1 MRHYIKRK
9 IILLSFSI
17 SFLFSIDGTIVF
29 YDGTTV
35 DGQINSV
42 DMSSIYITPI
52 GLDFPEEI
60 LVDNVDSLKMDDGK
74 LLVAGNQV
82 LLFYSNGQFTTPGEK
97 NPSNQK
103 VVSYPVEYVL
113 VPNWSCNL
121 YTGYPLIKA
130 SSFEIY
136 NDSSPVFGLS
146 VGSPY
151 GFFMSNFFVNMI
163 FEIAKYNFNDTSGLR
178 KFGGWAFQV
187 GASPGFFIGDM
198 SISLTAAT
206 GIFHEGTGFIV
217 GGSIDI
223 PLGNI
228 IIENWG
234 DISIVE
240 SFEEQ
245 IEAFEIRFTSR
256 ANIIQKEKRVS
267 DGGEILDAG
276 GATGWVGAG
285 ISLGYEF

>member
-1 MRHYIKRK
+1 MRK

-17 SFLFSIDGTIVF
+17 SFLFSIDGKIVF

-42 DMSSIYITPI
+42 NMSSIYITPI
-52 GLDFPEEI
+52 GLNFPEEI
-60 LVDNVDSLKMDDGK
+60 LIDNVDSLKLGNGK

-82 LLFYSNGQFTTPGEK
+82 LLLYSNGQFTTPGER
-97 NPSNQK
+97 NSSNQQEIF
-103 VVSYPVEYVL
+103 YPVEYVL
-113 VPNWSCNL
+113 VPNWSFNL

-163 FEIAKYNFNDTSGLR
+163 FEIAKYNFNDSSGLR

-206 GIFHEGTGFIV
+206 GIFHEGTGFIT
-217 GGSIDI
+217 GASIDL

-228 IIENWG
+228 IIENYG
-234 DISIVE
+234 DISFVE

-256 ANIIQKEKRVS
+256 ANIVQKEKS
-267 DGGEILDAG
+267 ATDAG

>member
-1 MRHYIKRK
+1 MRK

-17 SFLFSIDGTIVF
+17 SFLFSIDGKIVF
-29 YDGTTV
+29 YDGTTI

-42 DMSSIYITPI
+42 NMSSIYITPI
-52 GLDFPEEI
+52 GLNFPEEI
-60 LVDNVDSLKMDDGK
+60 LIDNVDSLKLDNGK
-74 LLVAGNQV
+74 LLVAGNQ
-82 LLFYSNGQFTTPGEK
+82 LLLLYSNGQFTTPGER
-97 NPSNQK
+97 NSSNQQEIF
-103 VVSYPVEYVL
+103 YPVEYVL
-113 VPNWSCNL
+113 VPNWSFNL

-163 FEIAKYNFNDTSGLR
+163 FEIAKYNFNDSSGLR

-206 GIFHEGTGFIV
+206 GIFHEGTGFIT
-217 GGSIDI
+217 GASIDL

-228 IIENWG
+228 IIENYG
-234 DISIVE
+234 DISFVE

-256 ANIIQKEKRVS
+256 ANIVQKEKNEY
-267 DGGEILDAG
+267 DEGGF
-276 GATGWVGAG
+276 TGWIGAG

>member
-1 MRHYIKRK
+1 
-9 IILLSFSI
+9 L
-17 SFLFSIDGTIVF
+17 
-29 YDGTTV
+29 
-35 DGQINSV
+35 
-42 DMSSIYITPI
+42 
-52 GLDFPEEI
+52 
-60 LVDNVDSLKMDDGK
+60 
-74 LLVAGNQV
+74 
-82 LLFYSNGQFTTPGEK
+82 YSNGQFTTPGENK
-97 NPSNQK
+97 SSNQK
-103 VVSYPVEYVL
+103 EVFYPVEYVL
-113 VPNWSCNL
+113 VPHWSCNL

-146 VGSPY
+146 IGTPY

-163 FEIAKYNFNDTSGLR
+163 VEVAKYNFNDTSGLR

-187 GASPGFFIGDM
+187 SASPGFFIGDM

-206 GIFHEGTGFIV
+206 GIFHEGTGFIT
-217 GGSIDI
+217 GASIDLPI
-223 PLGNI
+223 GNLI
-228 IIENWG
+228 VKNYG

-256 ANIIQKEKRVS
+256 ANIVQKEKKV
-267 DGGEILDAG
+267 DDEGNIIDAG

>member
-1 MRHYIKRK
+1 MRK

-17 SFLFSIDGTIVF
+17 SFLFSIDGKIVF
-29 YDGTTV
+29 YDGTTI

-42 DMSSIYITPI
+42 NMSSIYITPI
-52 GLDFPEEI
+52 GLNFPEEI
-60 LVDNVDSLKMDDGK
+60 LVDNVDSLKLDNGK
-74 LLVAGNQV
+74 LVVAGNQV
-82 LLFYSNGQFTTPGEK
+82 LLLYSNGQFTTPGENK
-97 NPSNQK
+97 SSNQQEIF
-103 VVSYPVEYVL
+103 YPVEYVL
-113 VPNWSCNL
+113 VPNWSFNL

-151 GFFMSNFFVNMI
+151 GFFMNNFFVNMI
-163 FEIAKYNFNDTSGLR
+163 FEIAKYNFNDSSGLR

-206 GIFHEGTGFIV
+206 GIFHEGTGFIT
-217 GGSIDI
+217 GASIDLPI
-223 PLGNI
+223 GNLI
-228 IIENWG
+228 VKNYG

-256 ANIIQKEKRVS
+256 ANIVQKEKS
-267 DGGEILDAG
+267 ATDAG

>member
-1 MRHYIKRK
+1 MRK

-17 SFLFSIDGTIVF
+17 SFLFSIDGKIVF
-29 YDGTTV
+29 YDGTTI

-42 DMSSIYITPI
+42 NMSSIYITPI
-52 GLDFPEEI
+52 GLNFPEEI
-60 LVDNVDSLKMDDGK
+60 LIDNVDSLKLDNGK

-82 LLFYSNGQFTTPGEK
+82 LLLYSNGQFTTPVEK
-97 NPSNQK
+97 NPSNQQK
-103 VVSYPVEYVL
+103 VFFPVEYVL
-113 VPNWSCNL
+113 VPNWSFNL

-163 FEIAKYNFNDTSGLR
+163 FEIAKYNFNDSSGLR

-206 GIFHEGTGFIV
+206 GIFHEGTGFIT
-217 GGSIDI
+217 GASIDL

-228 IIENWG
+228 IIENYG
-234 DISIVE
+234 DVSFVE

-256 ANIIQKEKRVS
+256 ANIVQKEKNEY
-267 DGGEILDAG
+267 DEGGF
-276 GATGWVGAG
+276 TGWIGAG

>member
-1 MRHYIKRK
+1 MRK

-17 SFLFSIDGTIVF
+17 SFLFSIDGEIVF
-29 YDGTTV
+29 YDGTTI

-42 DMSSIYITPI
+42 NMSSIYITPI
-52 GLDFPEEI
+52 GLNFPEEI
-60 LVDNVDSLKMDDGK
+60 LIDNVDSLKLDNGK

-82 LLFYSNGQFTTPGEK
+82 LLLYSNGQFTTPGENK
-97 NPSNQK
+97 SSNQK
-103 VVSYPVEYVL
+103 EVFYPVEYVL
-113 VPNWSCNL
+113 VPNWSFNL

-163 FEIAKYNFNDTSGLR
+163 FEIAKYNFNDSSGLR

-206 GIFHEGTGFIV
+206 GIFHEGTGFIT
-217 GGSIDI
+217 GASIDLPI
-223 PLGNI
+223 GNL
-228 IIENWG
+228 IIEKYG
-234 DISIVE
+234 DISFVE

-245 IEAFEIRFTSR
+245 IQAFEIRFTSR

>member
-1 MRHYIKRK
+1 MRK

-17 SFLFSIDGTIVF
+17 SFLFSIDGKIVF
-29 YDGTTV
+29 YDGTTI

-42 DMSSIYITPI
+42 NMSSIYITPI
-52 GLDFPEEI
+52 GLNFPEEI
-60 LVDNVDSLKMDDGK
+60 LVDNVDSLKLDNGK
-74 LLVAGNQV
+74 LVVAGNQV
-82 LLFYSNGQFTTPGEK
+82 LLLYSNGQFTTPGENK
-97 NPSNQK
+97 SSNQQE
-103 VVSYPVEYVL
+103 VSYPVEYVL
-113 VPNWSCNL
+113 VPNWSFNL

-136 NDSSPVFGLS
+136 NDSSPVFGVS
-146 VGSPY
+146 IGTPY

-206 GIFHEGTGFIV
+206 GIFHEGTGFIT
-217 GGSIDI
+217 GANIDLPI
-223 PLGNI
+223 GNLI
-228 IIENWG
+228 VKNYG

-245 IEAFEIRFTSR
+245 IEVFEIRFTSR
-256 ANIIQKEKRVS
+256 ANIVQKEKKV
-267 DGGEILDAG
+267 DDEGNIIDAG

>member
-1 MRHYIKRK
+1 MRK

-17 SFLFSIDGTIVF
+17 SFLFSIDGKIVF
-29 YDGTTV
+29 YDGTTIY
-35 DGQINSV
+35 GQINSV
-42 DMSSIYITPI
+42 NMSSIYITPI
-52 GLDFPEEI
+52 GLNFPEEI
-60 LVDNVDSLKMDDGK
+60 LIDNVDSLKLDNGK

-82 LLFYSNGQFTTPGEK
+82 LLLYSNGQFTTPGENK
-97 NPSNQK
+97 SSNQQE
-103 VVSYPVEYVL
+103 VLYPVEYVL
-113 VPNWSCNL
+113 VPNWSFNL

-163 FEIAKYNFNDTSGLR
+163 FEIAKYNFNESSGLR

-198 SISLTAAT
+198 SISLTATT
-206 GIFHEGTGFIV
+206 GIFHEGTGFIT
-217 GGSIDI
+217 GASIDLPI
-223 PLGNI
+223 GNLI
-228 IIENWG
+228 VKNYG

-256 ANIIQKEKRVS
+256 ANIVQKEKRA
-267 DGGEILDAG
+267 DDAG

>member
-1 MRHYIKRK
+1 MRK

-17 SFLFSIDGTIVF
+17 SFLFSIDGEIVF
-29 YDGTTV
+29 YDGTTI

-42 DMSSIYITPI
+42 NMSSIYITPI
-52 GLDFPEEI
+52 GLNFPEEI
-60 LVDNVDSLKMDDGK
+60 LIDNVDSLKLDNGK

-82 LLFYSNGQFTTPGEK
+82 LLLYSNGQFTTPGENK
-97 NPSNQK
+97 SSNQK
-103 VVSYPVEYVL
+103 EVFYPVEYVL
-113 VPNWSCNL
+113 VPNWSFNL

-163 FEIAKYNFNDTSGLR
+163 FEIAKYNFNDSSGLR

-206 GIFHEGTGFIV
+206 GIFHEGTGFIT
-217 GGSIDI
+217 GASIDI
-223 PLGNI
+223 PIGNLI
-228 IIENWG
+228 VKNYG

-256 ANIIQKEKRVS
+256 ANIVQKEKRA
-267 DGGEILDAG
+267 DDAG
-276 GATGWVGAG
+276 GATGWIGAG

>member
-1 MRHYIKRK
+1 MRK

-17 SFLFSIDGTIVF
+17 SFLFSIDGKIVF
-29 YDGTTV
+29 YDGTTI

-42 DMSSIYITPI
+42 NMSSIYITPI
-52 GLDFPEEI
+52 GLNFPEEI
-60 LVDNVDSLKMDDGK
+60 LIDNVDSLKLDNGK

-82 LLFYSNGQFTTPGEK
+82 LLLYSNGQFTTPVEK
-97 NPSNQK
+97 NPSNQQK
-103 VVSYPVEYVL
+103 VFFPVEYVL
-113 VPNWSCNL
+113 VPNWSFNL

-163 FEIAKYNFNDTSGLR
+163 FEIAKYNFNDSSGLS

-206 GIFHEGTGFIV
+206 GIFHEGTGFIT
-217 GGSIDI
+217 GASIDL

-228 IIENWG
+228 IIENYG
-234 DISIVE
+234 DVSFVE

-256 ANIIQKEKRVS
+256 ANIVQKEKS
-267 DGGEILDAG
+267 ATDAG

>member
-1 MRHYIKRK
+1 MRK

-17 SFLFSIDGTIVF
+17 SFLFSIDGKIVF
-29 YDGTTV
+29 YDGTTI

-42 DMSSIYITPI
+42 NMSSIYITPI
-52 GLDFPEEI
+52 GLNFPEEI
-60 LVDNVDSLKMDDGK
+60 LIDNVDSLKLDNGK

-82 LLFYSNGQFTTPGEK
+82 LLLYSNGQFTTPVEK
-97 NPSNQK
+97 NPSNQQK
-103 VVSYPVEYVL
+103 VFYPVEYVL
-113 VPNWSCNL
+113 VPNWSFNL

-163 FEIAKYNFNDTSGLR
+163 FEIAKYNFNDSSGLR

-206 GIFHEGTGFIV
+206 GIFHEGTGFIT
-217 GGSIDI
+217 GASIDLPI
-223 PLGNI
+223 GNLI
-228 IIENWG
+228 VEKYG
-234 DISIVE
+234 DISFVE

-245 IEAFEIRFTSR
+245 IQAFEIRFTSR
-256 ANIIQKEKRVS
+256 ANIVQKEKS
-267 DGGEILDAG
+267 EYDAG
-276 GATGWVGAG
+276 GATGWIDVGIA
-285 ISLGYEF
+285 LGYEF

>member
-1 MRHYIKRK
+1 MRK
-9 IILLSFSI
+9 IILLSFFI
-17 SFLFSIDGTIVF
+17 SFLFSIDGKIVF
-29 YDGTTV
+29 YDGTRI

-42 DMSSIYITPI
+42 NMSSIYITPI
-52 GLDFPEEI
+52 GLNFPEEI
-60 LVDNVDSLKMDDGK
+60 IIDNVDSLKLDNGK

-82 LLFYSNGQFTTPGEK
+82 LLLYSNGQFTAPGEK
-97 NPSNQK
+97 KSINQQES
-103 VVSYPVEYVL
+103 SYTVEYVL
-113 VPNWSCNL
+113 VPNYSLNL
-121 YTGYPLIKA
+121 YTGLPLIKA

-136 NDSSPVFGLS
+136 NDANPVFGLS
-146 VGSPY
+146 IGTPY

-163 FEIAKYNFNDTSGLR
+163 VEVAKYNFNESAGQKR
-178 KFGGWAFQV
+178 KFGGWAFQI

-206 GIFHEGTGFIV
+206 GIFHEGTGFIT

-223 PLGNI
+223 PIGNL
-228 IIENWG
+228 IIEKYG

-240 SFEEQ
+240 SLEEQ

-256 ANIIQKEKRVS
+256 ANIVQKEKSVG

>member
-1 MRHYIKRK
+1 MRK

-17 SFLFSIDGTIVF
+17 SFLFSIDGKIVF
-29 YDGTTV
+29 YDGTTI

-42 DMSSIYITPI
+42 NMSSIYITPI
-52 GLDFPEEI
+52 GLNFPEEI
-60 LVDNVDSLKMDDGK
+60 LIDNVDSLKLDNGK

-82 LLFYSNGQFTTPGEK
+82 LLLYSNGQFTTPVEK
-97 NPSNQK
+97 NPSNQQEIF
-103 VVSYPVEYVL
+103 YPVEYVL
-113 VPNWSCNL
+113 VPNWSFNL

-163 FEIAKYNFNDTSGLR
+163 FEIAKYNFNDMSGLK

-206 GIFHEGTGFIV
+206 GIFHEGTGFIT
-217 GGSIDI
+217 GASIDL

-228 IIENWG
+228 IIKNYG
-234 DISIVE
+234 DISFVE

-256 ANIIQKEKRVS
+256 ANIVQKEKS
-267 DGGEILDAG
+267 ATDAG

>member
-1 MRHYIKRK
+1 MRK

-17 SFLFSIDGTIVF
+17 SFLFSIDGKIVF
-29 YDGTTV
+29 YDGTTI

-42 DMSSIYITPI
+42 NMSSIYITPI
-52 GLDFPEEI
+52 GLNFPEEI
-60 LVDNVDSLKMDDGK
+60 LIDNVDSLKLDNGK

-82 LLFYSNGQFTTPGEK
+82 LLLYSNGQFTAPGGNK
-97 NPSNQK
+97 SINQQES
-103 VVSYPVEYVL
+103 SYPVEYVL

-130 SSFEIY
+130 ETFKQY

-146 VGSPY
+146 IGTPY
-151 GFFMSNFFVNMI
+151 GLFMSNFFVNMI
-163 FEIAKYNFNDTSGLR
+163 VEVAKYNFNNSLGQD
-178 KFGGWAFQV
+178 KFGGWAFQI

-206 GIFHEGTGFIV
+206 GIFHEGTGFIA

-256 ANIIQKEKRVS
+256 ANIVQKEKS
-267 DGGEILDAG
+267 ATDAG
-276 GATGWVGAG
+276 GATGWIDAG

>member
-1 MRHYIKRK
+1 MRK

-17 SFLFSIDGTIVF
+17 SFLFSIDGEIVF

-42 DMSSIYITPI
+42 NMSSIYITPI
-52 GLDFPEEI
+52 GLNFPEEI
-60 LVDNVDSLKMDDGK
+60 LIDNVDSLKLDNGK

-82 LLFYSNGQFTTPGEK
+82 ILLYSNGQFTAPGEK
-97 NPSNQK
+97 TPSNQK
-103 VVSYPVEYVL
+103 KVFYPVEYVL
-113 VPNWSCNL
+113 VPNYSLNL

-136 NDSSPVFGLS
+136 NDANPVFGLS
-146 VGSPY
+146 IGTPY

-163 FEIAKYNFNDTSGLR
+163 VEVAKYNFNESTGQKR
-178 KFGGWAFQV
+178 KFGGWAFQI

-198 SISLTAAT
+198 SISLTTAT
-206 GIFHEGTGFIV
+206 GIFHEGTGFIA
-217 GGSIDI
+217 GGSIDMPI
-223 PLGNI
+223 GNI
-228 IIENWG
+228 IIDKYG

-240 SFEEQ
+240 SLEEY
-245 IEAFEIRFTSR
+245 IEAFEIRFTVR
-256 ANIIQKEKRVS
+256 ANIVQKEKKVN
-267 DGGEILDAG
+267 DQGAIIDAG
-276 GATGWVGAG
+276 GATGWIGAG

>member
-1 MRHYIKRK
+1 MKK
-9 IILLSFSI
+9 IILLFFPI
-17 SFLFSIDGTIVF
+17 SFLFSIDGEIVF
-29 YDGTTV
+29 YDGTTI
-35 DGQINSV
+35 DGQINAV
-42 DMSSIYITPI
+42 NMSSIYITPI
-52 GLDFPEEI
+52 GLNFPEEI
-60 LVDNVDSLKMDDGK
+60 LIDNIDSLKLDDGK
-74 LLVAGNQV
+74 LMVAGNQV
-82 LLFYSNGQFTTPGEK
+82 LLLYNNGQFTTPGEK

-103 VVSYPVEYVL
+103 EVSYPVEYVL
-113 VPNWSCNL
+113 VPNYSLNL

-136 NDSSPVFGLS
+136 NDSSPVFGVS
-146 VGSPY
+146 IGTPY

-163 FEIAKYNFNDTSGLR
+163 FEVAKYNFNESTNQKR
-178 KFGGWAFQV
+178 KFGGWAFQI

-206 GIFHEGTGFIV
+206 GIFHEGTGFIT

-223 PLGNI
+223 PVGNL
-228 IIENWG
+228 IIEKYG
-234 DISIVE
+234 DISFVE

-256 ANIIQKEKRVS
+256 ANIVQKAKS
-267 DGGEILDAG
+267 ATDAG

>member
-1 MRHYIKRK
+1 MRK

-52 GLDFPEEI
+52 GLNFPEEI
-60 LVDNVDSLKMDDGK
+60 LIDNVDSLKLDNGK

-82 LLFYSNGQFTTPGEK
+82 LLLYSNGQFTTPGENK
-97 NPSNQK
+97 SSNQK
-103 VVSYPVEYVL
+103 EVFYPVEYVL
-113 VPNWSCNL
+113 VPNWSFNL

-163 FEIAKYNFNDTSGLR
+163 FEIAKYNFNDSSGLR

-206 GIFHEGTGFIV
+206 GIFHEGTGFIT
-217 GGSIDI
+217 GASIDLPI
-223 PLGNI
+223 GNLI
-228 IIENWG
+228 VKNYG
-234 DISIVE
+234 DISFVE

-256 ANIIQKEKRVS
+256 ANIVQKEKS
-267 DGGEILDAG
+267 ATDAG
-276 GATGWVGAG
+276 GATGWIGAG

>member
-1 MRHYIKRK
+1 MKK

-17 SFLFSIDGTIVF
+17 SFLFSIDGEIVF
-29 YDGTTV
+29 YDGTTI

-52 GLDFPEEI
+52 GLNFPEEI
-60 LVDNVDSLKMDDGK
+60 LIDNVDSLKLDNGK

-82 LLFYSNGQFTTPGEK
+82 LLLYSNGQFTTPGEEK
-97 NPSNQK
+97 LNTQTAREE
-103 VVSYPVEYVL
+103 YDVEYVL
-113 VPNWSCNL
+113 VPNYSLNL

-136 NDSSPVFGLS
+136 NDANPVFGLS
-146 VGSPY
+146 IGTPY
-151 GFFMSNFFVNMI
+151 GFFMNNFFVNMI
-163 FEIAKYNFNDTSGLR
+163 VEVAKYNFNEKDGLR
-178 KFGGWAFQV
+178 KFGGWAFQI

-206 GIFHEGTGFIV
+206 GIFHEGTGFIT
-217 GGSIDI
+217 GGSIDMPI
-223 PLGNI
+223 GNI
-228 IIENWG
+228 IIEKYG

-240 SFEEQ
+240 SLKEQ

-256 ANIIQKEKRVS
+256 ANIVQKEKS
-267 DGGEILDAG
+267 ATDAG

>member
-1 MRHYIKRK
+1 MRK

-17 SFLFSIDGTIVF
+17 SFLFSIDGKIVF
-29 YDGTTV
+29 YDGTTI

-42 DMSSIYITPI
+42 NMSSIYITPI
-52 GLDFPEEI
+52 GLNFPEEI
-60 LVDNVDSLKMDDGK
+60 LIDNVDSLKLDNGK

-82 LLFYSNGQFTTPGEK
+82 LLLYSNGQFTTPGENK
-97 NPSNQK
+97 SSNQK
-103 VVSYPVEYVL
+103 EVFYPVEYVL
-113 VPNWSCNL
+113 VPNWSFNL

-163 FEIAKYNFNDTSGLR
+163 FEIAKYNFNDSSRLR

-206 GIFHEGTGFIV
+206 GIFHEGTGFIT
-217 GGSIDI
+217 GASIDL
-223 PLGNI
+223 PVGNLI
-228 IIENWG
+228 VKNYG

-240 SFEEQ
+240 SLEEQ
-245 IEAFEIRFTSR
+245 IEAFEIRFTTR
-256 ANIIQKEKRVS
+256 ANIVQKEKS
-267 DGGEILDAG
+267 ATDEG
-276 GATGWVGAG
+276 GATGWIGAG

>member
-1 MRHYIKRK
+1 MRK

-17 SFLFSIDGTIVF
+17 SFLFSIDGKIVF

-42 DMSSIYITPI
+42 NMSSIYITPI
-52 GLDFPEEI
+52 GLNFPEEI
-60 LVDNVDSLKMDDGK
+60 LIDNVDSLKLDNGK

-82 LLFYSNGQFTTPGEK
+82 LLLYSNGQFTTPGER
-97 NPSNQK
+97 NSSNQQEIF
-103 VVSYPVEYVL
+103 YPVEYVL
-113 VPNWSCNL
+113 VPNWSFNL

-163 FEIAKYNFNDTSGLR
+163 FEIAKYNFNDSSGLR

-206 GIFHEGTGFIV
+206 GIFHEGTGFIT
-217 GGSIDI
+217 GASIDL

-228 IIENWG
+228 IIENYG
-234 DISIVE
+234 DISFVE

-245 IEAFEIRFTSR
+245 IQAFEIRFTSR
-256 ANIIQKEKRVS
+256 ANIVQKEKS
-267 DGGEILDAG
+267 ATDAG

>member
-1 MRHYIKRK
+1 ME
-9 IILLSFSI
+9 
-17 SFLFSIDGTIVF
+17 FL
-29 YDGTTV
+29 
-35 DGQINSV
+35 
-42 DMSSIYITPI
+42 
-52 GLDFPEEI
+52 
-60 LVDNVDSLKMDDGK
+60 
-74 LLVAGNQV
+74 NQV
-82 LLFYSNGQFTTPGEK
+82 LLLYSNGQFTTPGENK
-97 NPSNQK
+97 SSNQK
-103 VVSYPVEYVL
+103 EVFYPVEYVL
-113 VPNWSCNL
+113 VPHWSCNL

-146 VGSPY
+146 IGTPY

-163 FEIAKYNFNDTSGLR
+163 VEVAKYNFNDTSGLR

-206 GIFHEGTGFIV
+206 GIFHEGTGFIT
-217 GGSIDI
+217 GASIDLPI
-223 PLGNI
+223 GNLI
-228 IIENWG
+228 VKNYG

-245 IEAFEIRFTSR
+245 IEVFEIRFTSR
-256 ANIIQKEKRVS
+256 ANIVQKEKKV
-267 DGGEILDAG
+267 DDEGNIIDAG

>member
-1 MRHYIKRK
+1 LRLYIMRK

-17 SFLFSIDGTIVF
+17 SFLFSIDGKIVF

-35 DGQINSV
+35 NGQINSV
-42 DMSSIYITPI
+42 NMSSIYITPI
-52 GLDFPEEI
+52 GLNFPEEI
-60 LVDNVDSLKMDDGK
+60 LIDNVDSLKLDNGK

-82 LLFYSNGQFTTPGEK
+82 LLLYSNGQFTTPGENK
-97 NPSNQK
+97 SSNQK
-103 VVSYPVEYVL
+103 EVFYPVEYVL
-113 VPNWSCNL
+113 VPNWSFNL

-163 FEIAKYNFNDTSGLR
+163 FEIAKYNFNDSSGLR

-206 GIFHEGTGFIV
+206 GIFHEGTGFIT
-217 GGSIDI
+217 GASIDLPI
-223 PLGNI
+223 GNLI
-228 IIENWG
+228 VKNYG
-234 DISIVE
+234 DISFVE

-256 ANIIQKEKRVS
+256 ANIVQKEKS
-267 DGGEILDAG
+267 ATDAG

>member
-1 MRHYIKRK
+1 MRK

-17 SFLFSIDGTIVF
+17 SFLFSIDGKIVF
-29 YDGTTV
+29 YDGTTI

-42 DMSSIYITPI
+42 NMSSIYITPI
-52 GLDFPEEI
+52 GLNFPEEI
-60 LVDNVDSLKMDDGK
+60 LVDNVDSLKLDNGK

-82 LLFYSNGQFTTPGEK
+82 LLLYSNGQFTTPGENK
-97 NPSNQK
+97 SSNQK
-103 VVSYPVEYVL
+103 EVFYPVEYVL
-113 VPNWSCNL
+113 VPNWSFNL

-146 VGSPY
+146 IGTPY

-163 FEIAKYNFNDTSGLR
+163 VEVAKYNFNDTSGLR

-206 GIFHEGTGFIV
+206 GIFHEGTGFIT
-217 GGSIDI
+217 GASIDL
-223 PLGNI
+223 PVGNLI
-228 IIENWG
+228 VKNYG

-256 ANIIQKEKRVS
+256 ANIVQKEKKV
-267 DGGEILDAG
+267 DDEGNIFDAG
-276 GATGWVGAG
+276 GATGWIGAG